1 MTTQHEELVDRY
13 LAAWNATDA
22 GARQAMIESAW
33 AEQGSYR
40 DPALA
45 ADGHAAIAGMAAAV
59 QQRFPD
65 HEFRRTGP
73 IDAHNDRLRFG
84 WELAPRAGGPPPV
97 RGVDFATLAPDG
109 RLASVTGF
117 FDHLA

>member
-1 MTTQHEELVDRY
+1 MTNAHDNLVERY
-13 LAAWNATDA
+13 LSAWNETDPA
-22 GARQAMIESAW
+22 ARQDCVARAW

-65 HEFRRTGP
+65 HAFRRTGP

-84 WELAPRAGGPPPV
+84 WELAPRAGGPPAV

>member
-1 MTTQHEELVDRY
+1 MTTEHEDLVDRY
-13 LAAWNATDA
+13 LAAWNATEA

-45 ADGHAAIAGMAAAV
+45 AEGHAAIGGMVAAV
-59 QQRFPD
+59 QQRFPG
-65 HEFRRTGP
+65 HAFRRTGP
-73 IDAHNDRLRFG
+73 IDAHNNRMRFA
-84 WELAPRAGGPPPV
+84 WELAPEGGGAPAV
-97 RGVDFATLAPDG
+97 RGVDFAVVAPDG

-117 FDHLA
+117 FDG

>member
-1 MTTQHEELVDRY
+1 MTNAHDDIVDRY
-13 LAAWNATDA
+13 LAAWNETDPA
-22 GARQAMIESAW
+22 ARQDRVARAW

-65 HEFRRTGP
+65 HAFRRTGP

-84 WELAPRAGGPPPV
+84 WELTPRAGGPPAV

-117 FDHLA
+117 FDHVA